1 MKHLLC
7 EKENTIAELKAD
19 GLVSTE
25 HVQKEQEQLE
35 TELHKEMKVIMVD
48 LQELDIE
55 DLVKELELVCSSHL
69 IFILFP
75 TIKDLL
81 I

>member
-25 HVQKEQEQLE
+25 LVQKKQEQLE
-35 TELHKEMKVIMVD
+35 TELHKEMKAIMVG
-48 LQELDIE
+48 LQGLDIE
-55 DLVKELELVCSSHL
+55 DLVKELELVCSSRL
-69 IFILFP
+69 IIFF
-75 TIKDLL
+75 TKIKDLW